1 MSFRLFVYYAAL
13 IGAWTAM
20 LGWLLG
26 RWLSDRWVDPT
37 YDVRALQVMQAAVR
51 GLSLGT
57 CVAFGLGLLDALWN
71 LGWRNILQVLGR
83 LAVAIVLGGLGG
95 MAGGGLAMFL
105 LLWSG
110 QFAFVVVGWTIAG
123 LALGASISALEFIRG
138 RFDPASTH
146 ATGKF
151 IKCAIGGMLGG
162 LVGSGIYVGVQTAW
176 LQVTTEENLALFWSP
191 TALGYVA
198 LGLFIGLLVAL
209 VQVVLKD
216 AWIRVERGF
225 RPGREMLLSK
235 NKYVIGRA
243 ESSDIAMFGDP
254 AVELTHAVLIHH
266 GAEYAVED
274 AGSSTGTFVNDTRI
288 SQRTVLHSGDLIRVG
303 QNVMRFS
310 ESGPKR
316 R

>member
-26 RWLSDRWVDPT
+26 RWLTDRYVGPNDLVSQT
-37 YDVRALQVMQAAVR
+37 GVRAL
-51 GLSLGT
+51 SLGVT
-57 CVAFGLGLLDALWN
+57 VALGLGLLDALWN

-95 MAGGGLAMFL
+95 LAGGALAQL
-105 LLWSG
+105 LVIWMPQQEIAYG
-110 QFAFVVVGWTIAG
+110 VAGWTLVG

-138 RFDPASTH
+138 RFDPSNKHAS
-146 ATGKF
+146 GKF
-151 IKCAIGGMLGG
+151 FKCMVGGALGG
-162 LVGSGIYVGVQTAW
+162 LVGGTV
-176 LQVTTEENLALFWSP
+176 ALFVRVGWMRLFGDKEADLLWTPS
-191 TALGYVA
+191 ALGFVA
-198 LGLFIGLLVAL
+198 LGLFIGLMVSL

-235 NKYVIGRA
+235 NKMMIGRA

-254 AVELTHAVLIHH
+254 AVELTHAVLFHH

-274 AGSSTGTFVNDTRI
+274 AGSKAGTFVNDRRI
-288 SQRTVLHSGDLIRVG
+288 SVRTPLHSGDLIRVG

-316 R
+316 Q

>member
-20 LGWLLG
+20 FGWLLG
-26 RWLSDRWVDPT
+26 RWLSDRYFGPDDLVPT
-37 YDVRALQVMQAAVR
+37 AAVR
-51 GLSLGT
+51 GLSLGVT
-57 CVAFGLGLLDALWN
+57 VAFGLGLLDALWN

-83 LAVAIVLGGLGG
+83 LAVAIVVGGLGG
-95 MAGGGLAMFL
+95 LAGGSLAQFL
-105 LLWSG
+105 IIWTQQNETVFRVTG
-110 QFAFVVVGWTIAG
+110 WTVVGV
-123 LALGASISALEFIRG
+123 ALGAAISGLEFIGG
-138 RFDPASTH
+138 RFDPSNRH

-151 IKCAIGGMLGG
+151 VKCMIGGTLGG
-162 LVGSGIYVGVQTAW
+162 LIGGTVDYFVRDAW
-176 LQVTTEENLALFWSP
+176 LKFFVDKQADLLWTPS
-191 TALGYVA
+191 ALGFVA

-225 RPGREMLLSK
+225 RPGREMLLSR

-254 AVELTHAVLIHH
+254 AVEPTHAVLFHH
-266 GAEYAVED
+266 GSEYAVED
-274 AGSSTGTFVNDTRI
+274 VGSATGTFVNDKRI
-288 SQRTVLHSGDLIRVG
+288 SERTVLHSGDLIRVG

-310 ESGPKR
+310 ESGPR
-316 R
+316 RR

>member
-26 RWLSDRWVDPT
+26 RWLTDRFIGPNDLVSQT
-37 YDVRALQVMQAAVR
+37 GVRAL
-51 GLSLGT
+51 SLGVT
-57 CVAFGLGLLDALWN
+57 VAFGLGLLDALWN

-95 MAGGGLAMFL
+95 LAGGALAQYLVLWTPQHEIAYGVAGWSLVGLA
-105 LLWSG
+105 
-110 QFAFVVVGWTIAG
+110 I
-123 LALGASISALEFIRG
+123 GASISAFEFLSG
-138 RFDPASTH
+138 RFDPSIRH

-151 IKCAIGGMLGG
+151 LKCMVGGALGG
-162 LVGSGIYVGVQTAW
+162 LIGGTVALFVRDAW
-176 LQVTTEENLALFWSP
+176 LRLFADKQADLLWTPS
-191 TALGYVA
+191 ALGFVA

-225 RPGREMLLSK
+225 RPGREMILSK
-235 NKYVIGRA
+235 NKIVIGRA

-254 AVELTHAVLIHH
+254 AVEMTHAVLFHH
-266 GAEYAVED
+266 GSEYAVQD
-274 AGSSTGTFVNDTRI
+274 AGSKAGTFVNDMRI
-288 SQRTVLHSGDLIRVG
+288 SERTVLHSGDLIRVG

-310 ESGPKR
+310 ESGPR
-316 R
+316 RR

>member
-20 LGWLLG
+20 FGWLLG
-26 RWLSDRWVDPT
+26 RWLSDRYFGPDDLVPT
-37 YDVRALQVMQAAVR
+37 AAVR
-51 GLSLGT
+51 GLSLGVT
-57 CVAFGLGLLDALWN
+57 VAFGLGLLDALWN

-95 MAGGGLAMFL
+95 LAGGALAQL
-105 LLWSG
+105 LVIWTP
-110 QFAFVVVGWTIAG
+110 QQEVAFGVAGWTLVG

-138 RFDPASTH
+138 RFDPSIRN

-151 IKCAIGGMLGG
+151 VKCMVGGALGG
-162 LVGSGIYVGVQTAW
+162 LIGGTVAHFVREAW
-176 LQVTTEENLALFWSP
+176 LLLFGDKQADLLWTPS
-191 TALGYVA
+191 ALGFVA

-225 RPGREMLLSK
+225 RPGREMILSK
-235 NKYVIGRA
+235 NKIVIGRA

-254 AVELTHAVLIHH
+254 AVELTHALLFHH
-266 GAEYAVED
+266 GSEYAVED
-274 AGSSTGTFVNDTRI
+274 AGSKAGTFVNDKRI
-288 SQRTVLHSGDLIRVG
+288 SVRTVLHSGDLIRVG